1 MPEQVLLLLILLIYQ
16 VISQEG
22 IAPIPASEL
31 YGESFNLTHEQ
42 GSRKRLKITS
52 NPTYNLSS
60 RMPDFR
66 GFQII

>member
-22 IAPIPASEL
+22 IGPIPASEL
-31 YGESFNLTHEQ
+31 YGEGFNLTHEQ
-42 GSRKRLKITS
+42 GSRKRMKTTS

-60 RMPDFR
+60 RMPDFS